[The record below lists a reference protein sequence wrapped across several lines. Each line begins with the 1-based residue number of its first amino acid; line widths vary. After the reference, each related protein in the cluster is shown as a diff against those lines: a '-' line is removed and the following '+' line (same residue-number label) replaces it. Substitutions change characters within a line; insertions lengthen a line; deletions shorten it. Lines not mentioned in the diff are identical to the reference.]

1 MKLTVFLV
9 LGVAAGLARAQTFNP
24 AMPPAVPAVSG
35 KVIEQATLRYIDI
48 QPGTGAPATF
58 GAQYSVHYTG
68 WLRDGTQFDSSA
80 GKDPLKF
87 VQGRR
92 EVIAGFDVAFE
103 GMKVGG
109 KRRVFIPYQLAY
121 GEQQRGKIPPKSE
134 LIFDV
139 ELVDVHEAPPL
150 TAASDLIMP
159 LSEMQDQVV
168 ALAKAVPEEKYS
180 WRPGPGVRSF
190 KEVFLHIIYGNELL
204 LNVANGSPVS
214 ELQKQIEA
222 NSKGEQQT
230 VSKEKLIQMLTDN
243 FAAIRSALEKERAAA
258 LGRNADFF
266 GTATTRRGVFTFL
279 DTHVG
284 EHLGQ
289 LIAYARMNGI
299 VPPWSR

>member
-1 MKLTVFLV
+1 
-9 LGVAAGLARAQTFNP
+9 
-24 AMPPAVPAVSG
+24 
-35 KVIEQATLRYIDI
+35 
-48 QPGTGAPATF
+48 
-58 GAQYSVHYTG
+58 
-68 WLRDGTQFDSSA
+68 
-80 GKDPLKF
+80 
-87 VQGRR
+87 
-92 EVIAGFDVAFE
+92 
-103 GMKVGG
+103 
-109 KRRVFIPYQLAY
+109 VFIPYQLAY

-139 ELVDVHEAPPL
+139 DLVDVHEAPPL